1 MQSFF
6 LGVIIV
12 GIGFAI
18 VYNSSYYI
26 EWFGTSEWME
36 NHLGSTRVGYILF
49 GFLVMFV
56 GFLLMFGLLNTGST
70 ADVVELNLSAG
81 T

>member
-18 VYNSSYYI
+18 VYYSSYFI